1 MTMPF
6 VPQGKKRDVRLDVVR
21 GLALLTI
28 FVNHVPGNPL
38 EGFTSRNFG
47 FSDAAEAFVLM
58 SGLAVALAYSGGF
71 FRNDWRGAAGRM
83 LRRAGKLYLVH
94 VVTMSLALMVL
105 AAGVAFLGTDHVAEQ
120 VNFTRLQTDGWKA
133 ILGIPLLGYQIGYFN
148 ILPLYVVLLVAAI
161 ALLAV
166 GMRNV
171 WAMLA
176 LSAGIWALAHLTGLN
191 LPNWPG
197 DWGWFLN
204 PFGWQLVFACGIA
217 IGLGI
222 MKGRPIVPCNPLLHA
237 LSWGFVLFSAFWVK
251 LEMGAVPG
259 LSHLPALFADTD
271 KGALAFLRLVH
282 VLALA
287 YVVIHTGWIGALL
300 SSAPLRPVA
309 TIGRNGLAVFA
320 AGSLLAIVLQVT
332 FEAWPADEW
341 AKVLFVVAGIGAHY
355 LVALLFDR
363 RKEAAR
369 ALKPGRPPFARP
381 AEPAPAPLSRTLPAM
396 ESRREREHA
405 VN

>member
-1 MTMPF
+1 MTQPF
-6 VPQGKKRDVRLDVVR
+6 VPAGKARDVRLDVVR

-28 FVNHVPGNPL
+28 FINHVPDNPL
-38 EGFTSRNFG
+38 ERFTSRNFG

-58 SGLAVALAYSGGF
+58 SGLAVALAYAGGF

-105 AAGVAFLGTDHVAEQ
+105 AAGVTFLGTGNVAEQ

-133 ILGIPLLGYQIGYFN
+133 VLGIPLLGYQIGYFN
-148 ILPLYVVLLVAAI
+148 ILPLYVVLLVAAV

-171 WAMLA
+171 WVMLA
-176 LSAGIWALAHLTGLN
+176 LSACIWTFAHLTGLN

-217 IGLGI
+217 IGLGV
-222 MKGRPIVPCNPLLHA
+222 MKGRPLVPYNPVLHV

-259 LSHLPALFADTD
+259 LPHLPPLFADTD

-287 YVVIHTGWIGALL
+287 YAVIYTGWIGTLL

-320 AGSLLAIVLQVT
+320 AGSLLAILLQVA
-332 FEAWPADEW
+332 FEAWPVSEW
-341 AKVLFVVAGIGAHY
+341 GKVLFVAAGIAVHY
-355 LVALLFDR
+355 AVALYFDG
-363 RKEAAR
+363 RKREKTVR
-369 ALKPGRPPFARP
+369 SPRLVN
-381 AEPAPAPLSRTLPAM
+381 PAPLRP
-396 ESRREREHA
+396 ESGTGKA
-405 VN
+405 

>member
-1 MTMPF
+1 MTQPF
-6 VPQGKKRDVRLDVVR
+6 VPAAKTRDVRLDVAR

-28 FVNHVPGNPL
+28 FINHVPGNPL

-94 VVTMSLALMVL
+94 VVTMSLALMIL
-105 AAGVAFLGTDHVAEQ
+105 AAGVAFLGTDQVAEQ

-133 ILGIPLLGYQIGYFN
+133 ALGVPLLGYQIGYFN

-176 LSAGIWALAHLTGLN
+176 LSACVWILAHLTGLN

-217 IGLGI
+217 IGLGV
-222 MKGRPIVPCNPLLHA
+222 MKGRPLVPFNPVLFV

-259 LSHLPALFADTD
+259 LAHLPALLADTD

-287 YVVIHTGWIGALL
+287 YAVIHTGWVGALL
-300 SSAPLRPVA
+300 SSAPMRPVA

-320 AGSLLAIVLQVT
+320 AGSLLAILLQVV
-332 FEAWPADEW
+332 FEAWPVSDFG
-341 AKVLFVVAGIGAHY
+341 KMLFIVAGIAVHY
-355 LVALLFDR
+355 AVALRFDD
-363 RKEAAR
+363 RKRTGRARNPKAAMPP
-369 ALKPGRPPFARP
+369 LRPD
-381 AEPAPAPLSRTLPAM
+381 
-396 ESRREREHA
+396 RETSNA
-405 VN
+405 